1 MTGFNGTATITA
13 DAGAGTDSVTLN
25 GQAAQVIQVFADPL
39 TTDQN
44 SPASFDFRVRSSLA
58 GSYTLLAAAPAGW
71 TVAFDA
77 NGRATV
83 TPAPGTS
90 PGTYAI
96 RLGAASQDNPDLI
109 ASGEVLVTV
118 TAVPAGVTL
127 SIDPDPLYY
136 VSVNGAQVPTAFQA
150 TVHNTG
156 PATETFAIAPDTVPA
171 GFEFASSLPA
181 VTLAPG
187 QSGVVGIYLQPTGPI
202 AAPGTAATFSLHVTG
217 LNVPTTTAS
226 ASATFT
232 IPEVKGLTLTDTPST
247 LSTTPG
253 ASVITT
259 LSLTAS
265 GNVPEDVQFTVDL
278 PSGLT
283 LAGLAPVSL
292 ANGATT
298 TLVVTLTPAAGT
310 PLNTTRTATITASFG
325 AGEPVTLSI
334 PVRVAVPGAD
344 AIADAAV
351 AASGLGNAALANR
364 LDDLSIALTSLV
376 QDPTSVV
383 FKSQALASL
392 DSILSLLAADPVL
405 SVFVADL
412 TAAKDALA
420 AATTPAA
427 IQAAVTGLGGA
438 LDDFGAAATALT
450 AGNFEIALLPNSQV
464 AQPQVRR
471 RSSRCSSTTSAPTRR
486 PTT

>member
-1 MTGFNGTATITA
+1 M
-13 DAGAGTDSVTLN
+13 
-25 GQAAQVIQVFADPL
+25 
-39 TTDQN
+39 
-44 SPASFDFRVRSSLA
+44 
-58 GSYTLLAAAPAGW
+58 
-71 TVAFDA
+71 
-77 NGRATV
+77 
-83 TPAPGTS
+83 
-90 PGTYAI
+90 
-96 RLGAASQDNPDLI
+96 
-109 ASGEVLVTV
+109 
-118 TAVPAGVTL
+118 
-127 SIDPDPLYY
+127 
-136 VSVNGAQVPTAFQA
+136 PTAFQA

-202 AAPGTAATFSLHVTG
+202 AAPGTVATFSLHVTG

-247 LSTTPG
+247 LNTTPG
-253 ASVITT
+253 ASVTTT

-278 PSGLT
+278 PSGLS
-283 LAGLAPVSL
+283 LAGLSPVSL

-298 TLVVTLTPAAGT
+298 TLVLTLTPAAGT

-376 QDPTSVV
+376 QDPTSAVS
-383 FKSQALASL
+383 KSQSLASL

-412 TAAKDALA
+412 DRGEGRAGRGHDARRHPGRGDRPGRRARRLRRRGDGPDGGEFRDP
-420 AATTPAA
+420 PAA
-427 IQAAVTGLGGA
+427 QQPGRPAADA
-438 LDDFGAAATALT
+438 
-450 AGNFEIALLPNSQV
+450 
-464 AQPQVRR
+464 R
-471 RSSRCSSTTSAPTRR
+471 RSSPCSSTTSAPRRR